1 MDGADKPGLEV
12 GGRPL
17 LVSVAHAAAVAG
29 TRRLV
34 IVGPPRPG
42 AVQAGLAALAADRSV
57 SLSRVL
63 EDPPGGG
70 PVAGLRRGLVEVAAP
85 WLALLAADL
94 PFLTATQ
101 LTDMLLTAQAHR
113 PAATGVVLTDAEGR
127 PQWLI
132 SCWRTSTLRPALAAY
147 DGGSLH
153 SLLAP
158 LRPALGY
165 GAVRPG
171 DALGAA
177 MPAWLDCDTPDEL
190 AAARLAWLANAGNA
204 ADTGG

>member
-1 MDGADKPGLEV
+1 MTSAGPVPDFDTVILAGGSAARMDGADKPGLEV

-113 PAATGVVLTDAEGR
+113 RAATGVVLTDAEGR

-132 SCWRTSTLRPALAAY
+132 SCWRT
-147 DGGSLH
+147 
-153 SLLAP
+153 
-158 LRPALGY
+158 
-165 GAVRPG
+165 G
-171 DALGAA
+171 DAAPGTRGLRRRIAARSAGAA
-177 MPAWLDCDTPDEL
+177 ASGTWLWRRSAGRCAGGCDACL
-190 AAARLAWLANAGNA
+190 AGL
-204 ADTGG
+204 